1 MTTYIDFTLS
11 YNTFNELIED
21 LERLCEL
28 SDNYM
33 EIENIFC
40 MICNLNRQ
48 KRNS

>member
-28 SDNYM
+28 SD
-33 EIENIFC
+33 IIWKLKVFFA
-40 MICNLNRQ
+40 
-48 KRNS
+48 